1 MYKIRALIVYIHTHA
16 KRGGGGGM
24 VSITNVATPHTR
36 KAGDPSQQHDAHKR
50 RTRPNNL
57 RPIMVVLKP
66 SPSPS
71 KQATRAYKCI
81 FCPSRYKH

>member
-1 MYKIRALIVYIHTHA
+1 MYKIRALIVYIHTHQ
-16 KRGGGGGM
+16 KRGGGT
-24 VSITNVATPHTR
+24 VSITNVATPHHA
-36 KAGDPSQQHDAHKR
+36 KPGDPSQQHDAHKR
-50 RTRPNNL
+50 RTRQNNL